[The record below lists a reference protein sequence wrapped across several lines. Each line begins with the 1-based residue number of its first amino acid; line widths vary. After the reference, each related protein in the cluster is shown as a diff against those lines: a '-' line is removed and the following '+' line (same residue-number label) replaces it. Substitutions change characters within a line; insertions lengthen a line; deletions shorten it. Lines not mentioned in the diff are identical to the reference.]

1 MLFSE
6 RNVLIQVKKGGWNVT
21 VTNHPPSRRGGQ
33 ILGRSME
40 FQHYSGHSEIE
51 KVVVSER
58 TLEGVK
64 MSLEH
69 FMGGRFVKATN
80 LISEKKN

>member
-1 MLFSE
+1 
-6 RNVLIQVKKGGWNVT
+6 
-21 VTNHPPSRRGGQ
+21 
-33 ILGRSME
+33 ME

-64 MSLEH
+64 MSLGH
-69 FMGGRFVKATN
+69 FMGRRFVKATN
-80 LISEKKN
+80 LISEKKELTIVKDITGTIRNCYQVK